1 MNTQETQIL
10 YLFRAWIKEAIRFG
24 NFELQKEVD
33 DLNAH
38 AKEGWALAGNRLNKL
53 KELEQIIARKKADE
67 DYAARPVKKPLT
79 PISYLKLPRK
89 VQKAL
94 ENQGFQSIG
103 DIIDNTDLELL
114 KMRNFGKG
122 GLAILKAE
130 LTRHGKTLSRLAK

>member
-1 MNTQETQIL
+1 MNAQETQISH
-10 YLFRAWIKEAIRFG
+10 LFKAWVKEAIRFG

-33 DLNAH
+33 DLLAH
-38 AKEGWALAGNRLNKL
+38 AKEGWALAGDRLNKI

-67 DYAARPVKKPLT
+67 DYAARPVKEPLT

-89 VQKAL
+89 VRTVL

-103 DIIDNTDLELL
+103 DIIDNTELKML
-114 KMRNFGKG
+114 KMRNLGKG

-130 LTRHGKTLSRLAK
+130 LARHGKTLSRLTK